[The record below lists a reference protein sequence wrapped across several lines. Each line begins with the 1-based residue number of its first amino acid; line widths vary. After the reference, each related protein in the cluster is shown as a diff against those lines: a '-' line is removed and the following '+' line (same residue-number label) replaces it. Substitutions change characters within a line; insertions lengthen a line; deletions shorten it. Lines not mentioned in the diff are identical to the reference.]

1 VIESYPQR
9 NWNDFD
15 SIIFVP
21 GLRRGVISAW
31 TYEELCWPRD
41 LLRLELP
48 DARII
53 LYGYNA
59 NASEFFS
66 LKNENSIFC
75 CARHML
81 SDLNGICGGDMQVIS
96 YDTLVDLADS

>member
-1 VIESYPQR
+1 M
-9 NWNDFD
+9 
-15 SIIFVP
+15 
-21 GLRRGVISAW
+21 SAW
-31 TYEELCWPRD
+31 TYEGLCWPRD

-59 NASEFFS
+59 DASDFFS
-66 LKNENSIFC
+66 FKNENSIFR
-75 CARHML
+75 CAQDML
-81 SDLNGICGGDMQVIS
+81 SDLKEICRGDAQVIS